1 MKFSESI
8 EIDRPVETVVR
19 LFTNPDHLGQWMDGF
34 QNIEHLSG
42 TPGTQGAK
50 SRLTFQ
56 TGKRKME
63 MTETITAIDLP
74 KEMSFTY
81 DAGTVF
87 NTVRNRFEKLK
98 ENRTRLVVD
107 TEYRFKGIMKFI
119 APLMSGVFKKQTRK
133 YLGDFKEFA
142 ENQAS

>member
-8 EIDRPVETVVR
+8 EIDQPVEVVAG
-19 LFTNPDHLGQWMDGF
+19 LFANPDHLDQWMDGF
-34 QNIEHLSG
+34 KNIEHLSG
-42 TPGTQGAK
+42 VPGTQGAK

-74 KEMSFTY
+74 KEMNVTY
-81 DAGTVF
+81 DTGKVF
-87 NTVRNRFEKLK
+87 NIVENRFEKLP
-98 ENRTRLVVD
+98 ENRTRIVVD
-107 TEYRFKGIMKFI
+107 TEYRFKGIMKLI
-119 APLMSGVFKKQTRK
+119 PLLMSGVFKKQTRK
-133 YLGDFKEFA
+133 YLVDFKEFA